1 MSERSLEQERAAH
14 ALSAVNSIKNE
25 SYAGKFRS
33 YVERLPA
40 AIVMNGLGQA
50 MAGELAAAGRAE
62 SEDEK
67 DKDKKAHRKLYDLV
81 EAWIRSRGIYS
92 ESDLIKAIV
101 RGSQEQYVL
110 AQAEALAYLEW
121 LKKFSQAFLE
131 KDKGV

>member
-62 SEDEK
+62 EK
-67 DKDKKAHRKLYDLV
+67 NAEKGAHEKLYELV
-81 EAWIRSRGIYS
+81 AGWIRTRGIYS
-92 ESDLIKAIV
+92 YRSEEDLMKAIV
-101 RGSQEQYVL
+101 NGDQEQYVL

-121 LKKFSQAFLE
+121 LKKFSQAFL
-131 KDKGV
+131 DKEV